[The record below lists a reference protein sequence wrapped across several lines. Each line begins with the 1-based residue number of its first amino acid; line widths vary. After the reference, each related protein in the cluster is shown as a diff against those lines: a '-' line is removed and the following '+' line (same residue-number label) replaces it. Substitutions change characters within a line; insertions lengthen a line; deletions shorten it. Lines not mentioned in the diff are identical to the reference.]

1 MQSNQSSG
9 CESKQEPVEGI
20 EEVEA
25 ELEAELERLELQLE
39 RLELQLDAEAS
50 SKHSYQEMIKIAPKE
65 SASASG
71 CSTNFGKLMNP
82 RDEVTE
88 VQSGE
93 EFPLLSSRGGC
104 MNKIARTN
112 QRT

>member
-1 MQSNQSSG
+1 MQSIQSSG

-25 ELEAELERLELQLE
+25 ELEAELERLELQL
-39 RLELQLDAEAS
+39 DAEAS
-50 SKHSYQEMIKIAPKE
+50 SKQSYQEMIKQVAPKE

-71 CSTNFGKLMNP
+71 CSTSFGKLMNP

-88 VQSGE
+88 VQSGA
-93 EFPLLSSRGGC
+93 EFPLLSLGGGC
-104 MNKIARTN
+104 MSKIARTN
-112 QRT
+112 QRA

>member
-25 ELEAELERLELQLE
+25 ELEAELEC
-39 RLELQLDAEAS
+39 LELQLDAEAS
-50 SKHSYQEMIKIAPKE
+50 SKQSYQEMIKVAPKE

-71 CSTNFGKLMNP
+71 CSTSFGKLMNP

-88 VQSGE
+88 VQSGA
-93 EFPLLSSRGGC
+93 EFPLLSLGGGC
-104 MNKIARTN
+104 MSKIARTN
-112 QRT
+112 QRA

>member
-25 ELEAELERLELQLE
+25 ELEAELERS
-39 RLELQLDAEAS
+39 ELQLDAEAS
-50 SKHSYQEMIKIAPKE
+50 SKQSYQEMIKVAPKE

-71 CSTNFGKLMNP
+71 CSTSFGKLMNP

-88 VQSGE
+88 VQSGGE
-93 EFPLLSSRGGC
+93 RSSPC
-104 MNKIARTN
+104 
-112 QRT
+112 